1 MKSLISRIIL
11 CLYVFINALFVDKY
25 ISRITSHHWLIA
37 IAYMIGV
44 CAVIWGIN
52 WLLNNKKFSTK
63 CFWGILI
70 FFPIIAIGI
79 QYAIDPLS
87 IQVDRWSA
95 IHNFLSGMLQGLYPY
110 GQQTH
115 LGGYGSP
122 FPVWQ
127 LLHLPFYIVGNVGL
141 SIIVVTI
148 LFLWT
153 LYRLYPK
160 KVAIAASVLL
170 CISPAFWYEVAV
182 RSDLITNIMLSAIIV
197 EWLVHKNI
205 KLNDH
210 WIWIGCIVGL
220 TLSTRF
226 VAVIPICV
234 IYGYEFLQMNWKK
247 QSLFIFIVIS
257 IFALTMLPFVF
268 WKGSTL
274 LFFDY
279 NPFVLQTRQGS
290 WFVFLIFSII
300 AIGGTIWMRG
310 RIAHRWIVTGIL
322 LTSLVT
328 MAFVEKMWQ
337 QNLWNGLYTSAFDI
351 TYLSI
356 ALPFY
361 IEYLSCSMANH
372 SIVLDKHCENMP
384 F

>member
-197 EWLVHKNI
+197 EWLLHKDI

-310 RIAHRWIVTGIL
+310 RIAHRWIVTGFL

-372 SIVLDKHCENMP
+372 SIVLDKH
-384 F
+384 

>member
-1 MKSLISRIIL
+1 MKMNSIISRVIL
-11 CLYVFINALFVDKY
+11 FLYLFINALFVDKY
-25 ISRITSHHWLIA
+25 ISRITSYPWLA
-37 IAYMIGV
+37 VIAYV
-44 CAVIWGIN
+44 LVTCVVIWIVN
-52 WLLNNKKFSTK
+52 RLLKTNKHSTK
-63 CFWGILI
+63 YFWSILI
-70 FFPIIAIGI
+70 GITIVAVGI
-79 QYAIDPLS
+79 QYAIDPLF

-95 IHNFLSGMLQGLYPY
+95 IHNFLAGMLQGVYPY

-122 FPVWQ
+122 FPIWQ
-127 LLHLPFYIVGNVGL
+127 LFHLPFYALGNVGL
-141 SIIVVTI
+141 SIVVVTI

-153 LYRLYPK
+153 LCYLYSK
-160 KVAIAASVLL
+160 KVAIAAGVLL

-210 WIWIGCIVGL
+210 WVWIGCIVGL
-220 TLSTRF
+220 VLSTRF
-226 VAVIPICV
+226 VAIIPICV

-247 QSLFIFIVIS
+247 QSLFILIIIA

-290 WFVFLIFSII
+290 WLVLLIFAII
-300 AIGGTIWMRG
+300 AIGVTIWMHERMTY
-310 RIAHRWIVTGIL
+310 RWVITGLL

-337 QNLWNGLYTSAFDI
+337 QNLWNGLFTSAFDI

-361 IEYLSCSMANH
+361 IEYLSYS
-372 SIVLDKHCENMP
+372 VTDKTSCIQ
-384 F
+384 

>member
-310 RIAHRWIVTGIL
+310 RIAHRWIVTGFL

-372 SIVLDKHCENMP
+372 SIVLDKH
-384 F
+384 

>member
-1 MKSLISRIIL
+1 MKMNSIISRVIL
-11 CLYVFINALFVDKY
+11 FLYLFINALFVDKY
-25 ISRITSHHWLIA
+25 ISRITSYHWLA
-37 IAYMIGV
+37 VIAYV
-44 CAVIWGIN
+44 LVTCVVIWIVN
-52 WLLNNKKFSTK
+52 RLLKTNKHSTK
-63 CFWGILI
+63 YFWSILI
-70 FFPIIAIGI
+70 GITIVAVGI
-79 QYAIDPLS
+79 QYAIDPLF

-95 IHNFLSGMLQGLYPY
+95 IHNFLAGMLQGVYPY

-122 FPVWQ
+122 FPIWQ
-127 LLHLPFYIVGNVGL
+127 LFHLPFYALGNVGL
-141 SIIVVTI
+141 SIVVVTI

-153 LYRLYPK
+153 LCYLYSK
-160 KVAIAASVLL
+160 KVAIAAGVFL

-210 WIWIGCIVGL
+210 WVWIGCIVGL
-220 TLSTRF
+220 VLSTRF
-226 VAVIPICV
+226 VAIIPICV

-247 QSLFIFIVIS
+247 QSLFILIIIA

-290 WFVFLIFSII
+290 WLVLLIFAII
-300 AIGGTIWMRG
+300 AIGVTIWMHERMTY
-310 RIAHRWIVTGIL
+310 RWVITGLL

-337 QNLWNGLYTSAFDI
+337 QNLWNGLFTSAFDI

-361 IEYLSCSMANH
+361 IEYLSYS
-372 SIVLDKHCENMP
+372 VTDKTSCIQ
-384 F
+384 

>member
-1 MKSLISRIIL
+1 MKSLTSRIIL

-37 IAYMIGV
+37 IAYLIGV
-44 CAVIWGIN
+44 CAVILGIN

-310 RIAHRWIVTGIL
+310 RIAHRWIVTVFL

-372 SIVLDKHCENMP
+372 SIVLDKH
-384 F
+384 

>member
-25 ISRITSHHWLIA
+25 ISRITSHHWLVVMT
-37 IAYMIGV
+37 YVIGI
-44 CAVIWGIN
+44 CGVIWIVN
-52 WLLNNKKFSTK
+52 RLLKTNKYSTK

-70 FFPIIAIGI
+70 GI
-79 QYAIDPLS
+79 TIVAFGMQYAIDPLS

-95 IHNFLSGMLQGLYPY
+95 IHNFLAGMLQGLYPY

-122 FPVWQ
+122 FPIWQ
-127 LLHLPFYIVGNVGL
+127 ILHLPFYAVGNVGL

-153 LYRLYPK
+153 LNHLYSK

-197 EWLVHKNI
+197 EWLLHKDI

-210 WIWIGCIVGL
+210 WVWIGCIVGL

-310 RIAHRWIVTGIL
+310 RMAHRWIVTGIL

-372 SIVLDKHCENMP
+372 SIVLDKH
-384 F
+384 

>member
-37 IAYMIGV
+37 IAYMIGG

-310 RIAHRWIVTGIL
+310 RIAHRWIVTGFL

-372 SIVLDKHCENMP
+372 SIVLDKH
-384 F
+384 

>member
-37 IAYMIGV
+37 IAYMIGG

-210 WIWIGCIVGL
+210 WTWIGCIVGL

-247 QSLFIFIVIS
+247 QGLFIFIVIS

-310 RIAHRWIVTGIL
+310 RIAHRWIVTGFL

-372 SIVLDKHCENMP
+372 SIVLDKH
-384 F
+384 

>member
-1 MKSLISRIIL
+1 MKSLTSRIIL

-37 IAYMIGV
+37 IAYLIGV
-44 CAVIWGIN
+44 CAVILGIN

-310 RIAHRWIVTGIL
+310 RIAHRWIVTGFL

-372 SIVLDKHCENMP
+372 SIVLDKH
-384 F
+384 

>member
-1 MKSLISRIIL
+1 MKSLTSRIIL

-44 CAVIWGIN
+44 CAVILGIN

-372 SIVLDKHCENMP
+372 SIVLDKH
-384 F
+384 